1 MSTLLLLGIDLGTSA
16 VKALLTG
23 LDGRVVGAGS
33 AAYPILHPQPGFAEQ
48 NPDDWWRAVVA
59 AVRQALANAN
69 DDENSDENGDEN
81 HVAAIGLS
89 GQMHGTVLLGEDGA
103 PLTPAVIWP
112 DQRSAQQ
119 VQEITELIGAER
131 LIGITGSPVATGFQ
145 AATLRWIQQQRP
157 DLWARIRHVLLP
169 KDYIRWRLTGEL
181 ASDPSDGSGALL
193 LDVRTRDWST
203 ELLDALE
210 IPRAWLPPVQASASV
225 AGGLL
230 ADPAAQLGL
239 PAGATVVTGAA
250 DTACSALGAGAV
262 HPGRLLLTI
271 STGGQLILPV
281 ETVQVDP
288 RGRIHTFCA
297 ALEPGPGLAAWYQMG
312 AVLSAG
318 MALRWL
324 RDNVLGLAGED
335 AYARMTGWAGAAPPG
350 ADGLLFLPYLAGERT
365 PHMDPAAR
373 GLFLGLTVQHGRGE
387 LVRAVLEG
395 VTFACFDAF
404 QVLAELGPPPDQVI
418 LAGGGAKSAL
428 WRQIVADVFGRPVR
442 PLQVSE
448 QSALGACALAG
459 LGAGLIDLERIVDGW
474 VAYGAAVEPD
484 AERHAFYG
492 ERFALYQEAYRCNR
506 GLFARL

>member
-1 MSTLLLLGIDLGTSA
+1 
-16 VKALLTG
+16 
-23 LDGRVVGAGS
+23 
-33 AAYPILHPQPGFAEQ
+33 
-48 NPDDWWRAVVA
+48 
-59 AVRQALANAN
+59 
-69 DDENSDENGDEN
+69 
-81 HVAAIGLS
+81 VAAIGLS
-89 GQMHGTVLLGEDGA
+89 GQMHGTVLLGQDGQ
-103 PLTPAVIWP
+103 PVTPAVIWP
-112 DQRSAQQ
+112 DQRSARQ
-119 VQEITELIGAER
+119 VQEITELIGSER
-131 LIGITGSPVATGFQ
+131 LIEITGSPVATGFQ
-145 AATLRWIQQQRP
+145 AATLRWVQQQRP
-157 DLWARIRHVLLP
+157 DLWARTRHALLP
-169 KDYIRWRLTGEL
+169 KDYIRLRLTGEL

-193 LDVRTRDWST
+193 LDVRARDWSA
-203 ELLDALE
+203 ELLDALG
-210 IPRAWLPPVQASASV
+210 IPRSWLPPIQASASV
-225 AGGLL
+225 AGGLR
-230 ADPAAQLGL
+230 PEAAAALGL
-239 PAGATVVTGAA
+239 PADTPVVTGAA

-281 ETVQVDP
+281 EQVQVDQ

-335 AYARMTGWAGAAPPG
+335 AYARMTGWAGDAGPG
-350 ADGLLFLPYLAGERT
+350 ANGLLFLPYLAGERT
-365 PHMDPAAR
+365 PHMDPAAK
-373 GLFLGLTVQHGRGE
+373 GLFLGLTLQHGRGE

-404 QVLAELGPPPDQVI
+404 RALAELGPPPAQVI

-459 LGAGLIDLERIVDGW
+459 LGAGLVDLAQVVDGW
-474 VAYGAAVEPD
+474 VAYGEPVAPD
-484 AERHAFYG
+484 PARHAFYE
-492 ERFALYQEAYRCNR
+492 ERFELYQEAYARNR
-506 GLFARL
+506 GVFARL

>member
-1 MSTLLLLGIDLGTSA
+1 MSTSLLLGIDLGTSA
-16 VKALLTG
+16 VKALLTD

-48 NPDDWWRAVVA
+48 DPHAWWRAMVD
-59 AVRQALANAN
+59 AVRQALAAAETG
-69 DDENSDENGDEN
+69 DDQSR
-81 HVAAIGLS
+81 VAAIGLS
-89 GQMHGTVLLGEDGA
+89 GQMHGTVLLGEDGE

-112 DQRSAQQ
+112 DQRSAPQ
-119 VQEITELIGAER
+119 VQEITELIGPER

-145 AATLRWIQQQRP
+145 AATLRWMQQERP
-157 DLWARIRHVLLP
+157 DLWSRIRHVLLP
-169 KDYIRWRLTGEL
+169 KDYIRWRLTGRL

-193 LDVRTRDWST
+193 LDVRARDWSA
-203 ELLDALE
+203 ELLDAME
-210 IPRAWLPPVQASASV
+210 IPREWLPPVQASASV
-225 AGGLL
+225 AGGLG
-230 ADPAAQLGL
+230 AEAAAALGL
-239 PAGATVVTGAA
+239 PASTPVVTGAA

-281 ETVQVDP
+281 ERVQVDT

-335 AYARMTGWAGAAPPG
+335 AYARMTDWAAAAPPG
-350 ADGLLFLPYLAGERT
+350 ANGLLFLPYLAGERT

-404 QVLAELGPPPDQVI
+404 QALAELGPAPDQVI
-418 LAGGGAKSAL
+418 LAGGGAKSPL

-459 LGAGLIDLERIVDGW
+459 LGAGLIGLEQVVDGW
-474 VAYGAAVEPD
+474 VAYGEAVEPD
-484 AERHAFYG
+484 LARHGFYG